1 MKFTTTIFCL
11 LLLSCSWASTENPS
25 VQWQLKDAW
34 GDQVEYDQAR
44 QQQPTVLFFWASWCP
59 FCHRLMPGFQRVYNE
74 YRDKGVT
81 IYSINVWE
89 TGDALAYMFDHEYEF
104 PVLVDG
110 EAVASIYGVKG
121 TPALFVI
128 APDGRVVFQR
138 HEDQPPAE
146 VEARTRAALEM
157 LLKKNG

>member
-1 MKFTTTIFCL
+1 MKTFAAILFLFL
-11 LLLSCSWASTENPS
+11 LPDGWASTDRAS

-34 GDQVEYDQAR
+34 GDLVQYDQKQ

-59 FCHRLMPGFQRVYNE
+59 FCHKLMPGFQRIYND
-74 YRDKGVT
+74 YSDKGVT

-110 EAVASIYGVKG
+110 EKVAARYGVKG

-128 APDGRVVFQR
+128 APDGEIRYQR
-138 HEDQPPAE
+138 HEGDSPAS
-146 VEARTRAALEM
+146 VEAQARKALDQ
-157 LLKKNG
+157 LLK